1 MSKGLLTLN
10 AGSSSLK
17 FAAFVLNG
25 KGSEPALLLSGQIAG
40 IGFEAQFNAR
50 DVNGNKLPA
59 PMSGMEKIHDH
70 ESAIHQAIAW
80 LKQQTNSYELVAVGH
95 RVVHGGVHYNK
106 PELVTAELL
115 DRLDE
120 LSPLAPHHQPHN
132 LAAIKAV
139 STTAPDLP
147 QIACFDTA
155 FHTTQSEIA
164 KRLPIPKDYVEKGIQ
179 RYGFHGLSYEYIV
192 SAVPAHNHGE
202 IPKRMIVAH
211 LGNGA
216 SLCGMHEGVSVVT
229 SMGFSTLDGLMM
241 GTRSGSLDPGVLLH
255 LMHYE
260 GMSENELTDFIYNQ
274 CGLLGVSGISAD
286 MQVLL
291 GSDDPQ
297 AATAVELFCYSLLRH
312 FGSHIA
318 ALGGLDAL
326 VFTGGIGEH
335 ADSVRSKV
343 CEKMQWLGL
352 ELDSIANAAGTEKI
366 STESSRIKVWV
377 IPTNEELFIARRTQ
391 MILQDQGSF

>member
-10 AGSSSLK
+10 AGSSSIK
-17 FAAFVLNG
+17 FAAFAHQS
-25 KGSEPALLLSGQIAG
+25 KGSEPELLLSGQIAG
-40 IGFEAQFNAR
+40 IGSNAVFNAS
-50 DVNGNKLPA
+50 DANGNKL
-59 PMSGMEKIHDH
+59 SGPKSGIAEIQDH
-70 ESAIHQAIAW
+70 ESAIYQAIQW
-80 LKQQTNSYELVAVGH
+80 LQQQTDSYELVGVGH
-95 RVVHGGVHYNK
+95 RVVHGGEQHNR
-106 PELVTAELL
+106 PALVTAELL
-115 DRLDE
+115 EGLE
-120 LSPLAPHHQPHN
+120 KLNPLAPHHQPHN

-139 STTAPDLP
+139 SITAPDLP

-155 FHTTQSEIA
+155 FHTTQPNIA
-164 KRLPIPKDYVEKGIQ
+164 KQLPIPKNYVEKGIQ

-192 SAVPAHNHGE
+192 SAVPEHNHGE
-202 IPKRMIVAH
+202 MPERMIVAH

-216 SLCGMHEGVSVVT
+216 SLCGMYKGSSVVT

-255 LMHYE
+255 LMRYE
-260 GMSENELTDFIYNQ
+260 GMNENELTDFIYNQ

-297 AATAVELFCYSLLRH
+297 ATNAIELFCYTLVRH
-312 FGSHIA
+312 IGSHVA

-335 ADSVRSKV
+335 ADYVRSQV
-343 CEKMQWLGL
+343 CKELQWLGL
-352 ELDSIANAAGTEKI
+352 ELDSVANLNCADKI

-377 IPTNEELFIARRTQ
+377 IPTNEELVIARHTKE
-391 MILQDQGSF
+391 ILQEQVDL